1 MHRLLPESIGASV
14 LCSSRSR
21 TWLHVCDLKI
31 ISVPGPSRR
40 RSAPRNGDPGAG
52 RPHRVRLGSRNAAGA
67 EAVRRAGAGGGGDDR
82 RGVADRAVA
91 SGSPDADVVLLV
103 HQVGLTGGD
112 S

>member
-1 MHRLLPESIGASV
+1 MHRLLPESISASV

-21 TWLHVCDLKI
+21 TRLHICDLKI
-31 ISVPGPSRR
+31 ISVPGSSRG
-40 RSAPRNGDPGAG
+40 RSAPRDGDPSAG
-52 RPHRVRLGSRNAAGA
+52 RPHRVSLGARNAAGA
-67 EAVRRAGAGGGGDDR
+67 EAVRRAGAGGGGDDG

-103 HQVGLTGGD
+103 DQMGVTGGD